1 MPSVDEASNVVG
13 GNADQARDLSGAIV
27 ASKSAIDELAGVLGA
42 MGLENK
48 ASATTAIGGDAE
60 ALAGQ
65 ANALADA
72 LDQLRGR
79 IESLRALI
87 SGLGG
92 GGAASVSGPLL
103 SAHSTGPHHKSYD
116 PVKAEPVQPFK
127 DRHKTVGALYVFGE
141 RVGDLLWSGE
151 KGPAINIDG
160 VRAEFAKLA
169 TVRTHT
175 EGHAAATM
183 RVRETFSAEL
193 YINNRVCDRDPNGC
207 MQTIP
212 AVLPAG
218 TVLKV
223 FDINNPQSRPVIF
236 KGTGEGL
243 KDAY

>member
-1 MPSVDEASNVVG
+1 MSSVDEASNMVG
-13 GNADQARDLSGAIV
+13 GNAEHARDLSGAIV
-27 ASKSAIDELAGVLGA
+27 ASKTAIDEIGGILGS
-42 MGLENK
+42 MGFENK
-48 ASATTAIGGDAE
+48 AKVTAAIGGDAE

-65 ANALADA
+65 ANVLAEA

-79 IESLRALI
+79 IESLRALVAGF
-87 SGLGG
+87 SGGSTS
-92 GGAASVSGPLL
+92 ASGPVL
-103 SAHSTGPHHKSYD
+103 SARSPGPHHKSYD

-151 KGPAINIDG
+151 KGPAINVDG
-160 VRAEFAKLA
+160 VKAEFAKLA

-175 EGHAAATM
+175 EGHAAASM

-193 YINNRVCDRDPNGC
+193 YINNRVCDREPNGC

-223 FDINNPQSRPVIF
+223 FDINDPRSRPVIF

-243 KDAY
+243 QDAY